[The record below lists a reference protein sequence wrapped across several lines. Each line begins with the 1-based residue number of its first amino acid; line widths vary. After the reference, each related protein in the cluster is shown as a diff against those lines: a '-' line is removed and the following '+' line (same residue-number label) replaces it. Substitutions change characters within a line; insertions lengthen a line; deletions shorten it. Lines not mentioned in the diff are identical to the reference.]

1 MAVWTGSGGFQPLA
15 DGFTALS
22 SYSGRMPLTW
32 GYVFRGRIGAAAVR
46 YASVGPGFRGRA
58 SHGRGRRIH
67 GRGGDGPRTGRKNPW
82 TARARAVSRPSAGAV
97 CRPSDRLSRFD
108 LAFHGSHSLSSPP
121 SSRSRSRNRTRRP
134 LLHPAQQSRFPMK
147 RPVLSGTSVVVV
159 ARVGWISDVGA
170 RDTGP

>member
-1 MAVWTGSGGFQPLA
+1 
-15 DGFTALS
+15 
-22 SYSGRMPLTW
+22 MPLTC
-32 GYVFRGRIGAAAVR
+32 GYAFRGGGLGPPPSAMRPWPPDSGA
-46 YASVGPGFRGRA
+46 GRA
-58 SHGRGRRIH
+58 TDEGGRSTDDEGGRSTDDEGAGHGRGR
-67 GRGGDGPRTGRKNPW
+67 KNPR

-97 CRPSDRLSRFD
+97 SRPSDRLSGFD
-108 LAFHGSHSLSSPP
+108 LEFQDSHSLSAPP

-170 RDTGP
+170 RDTGR